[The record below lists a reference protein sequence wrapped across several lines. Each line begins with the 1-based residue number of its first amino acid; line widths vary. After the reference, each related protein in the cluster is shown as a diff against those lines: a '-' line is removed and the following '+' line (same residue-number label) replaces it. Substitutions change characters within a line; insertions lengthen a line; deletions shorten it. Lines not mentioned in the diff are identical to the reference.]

1 MPEGVCWR
9 VYLRVWVCWGAG
21 QGASVERKLG
31 CGLAQ
36 AEWAK
41 RGKSCL
47 SVRPGEQERKKEAL
61 IGGCQGDGP
70 WGLLNFFAFK
80 HPAWG

>member
-1 MPEGVCWR
+1 MSARACMPEGVCWR

-21 QGASVERKLG
+21 KGANVERKRG
-31 CGLAQ
+31 CVLAQ

-47 SVRPGEQERKKEAL
+47 SVDLESRRGKKKLLLVVVKEM
-61 IGGCQGDGP
+61 
-70 WGLLNFFAFK
+70 GL
-80 HPAWG
+80 GVC